1 MHTVVLFNHHVKVG
15 FLLLGLVDAAILIVA
30 VMMGAVV
37 RLPALETPFS
47 AELGRLVPN
56 AALYAGLML
65 GTMLATGLYQSD
77 LRERLPGLAKR
88 LAVAFV
94 LAGFPLAVAFYLLPD
109 LYLGRGLLIL
119 ALAFSYAGILV
130 NRAVF
135 LTLSQQSGM
144 RQRIL
149 VLGSGRAAEALAQF
163 RRRTDWFG
171 KDLVGFVRVEPRE
184 EPPRVEASRILELER
199 SVCEFARDHHIDEVV
214 VAVDERRQNVPVT
227 DLFECRLQG
236 VQVTELLT
244 FLERETG
251 KVKLD
256 LVSPSWFTYS
266 PGFFYHG
273 LVRKGIKRAVDL
285 AVGTAVLVVASP
297 LMIASA
303 MAILLES
310 GWRSPILYRQ
320 TRVGE
325 HGRPFQILKFRSMRV
340 DAEQFGARWA
350 EEEDPRIT
358 RVGAVLR
365 KYRLDELPQIFN
377 ILRGQ
382 MSLVGPR
389 PERPE
394 MDEGLL
400 AELPYY
406 SERYRVKPGLTG
418 WAQIR
423 YPYGA
428 SLKDAFEKLQFD
440 LYYVKNYSL
449 FLDLLILLQTTEVV
463 LWGKGAR

>member
-1 MHTVVLFNHHVKVG
+1 MKVG
-15 FLLLGLVDAAILIVA
+15 FLLLGLSDALILVLG
-30 VMMGAVV
+30 VTMGAVI
-37 RLPALETPFS
+37 RLPALESPFN
-47 AELGRLVPN
+47 AEPWQLLPHALLVT
-56 AALYAGLML
+56 AMVM
-65 GTMLATGLYQSD
+65 GTMLATGLYQSG
-77 LRERLPGLAKR
+77 LRESLAGIAKR
-88 LAVAFV
+88 LAVAFLV
-94 LAGFPLAVAFYLLPD
+94 AGFPLAVAFYLMPQ
-109 LYLGRGLLIL
+109 LYLGRGLLVL
-119 ALAFSYAGILV
+119 ALAFSYVGILGG
-130 NRAVF
+130 RAVF
-135 LTLSQQSGM
+135 QALASRAGL
-144 RQRIL
+144 RRRIL
-149 VLGSGRAAEALAQF
+149 VLGTGRAAEALARF

-171 KDLVGFVRVEPRE
+171 KDLVGFARVEGDDHT
-184 EPPRVEASRILELER
+184 PRVEASRIVRLARPL
-199 SVCEFARDHHIDEVV
+199 CAFAGDQDIDEIV
-214 VAVDERRQNVPVT
+214 VAVDERRRVLPVT
-227 DLFECRLQG
+227 ELFECRLQG
-236 VQVTELLT
+236 IQVTDLLT

-273 LVRKGIKRAVDL
+273 LLRKGVKRALDL
-285 AVGTAVLVVASP
+285 AVGSAVLVAASP
-297 LMIASA
+297 LMLGSA
-303 MAILLES
+303 LAILIES
-310 GWRSPILYRQ
+310 RFGGPILYRQ

-325 HGRPFQILKFRSMRV
+325 GGRPFRILKFRSMRV
-340 DAEQFGARWA
+340 DAEQDGARWA
-350 EEEDPRIT
+350 EAEDPRIT

-400 AELPYY
+400 AKLPYY

-428 SLKDAFEKLQFD
+428 SLTDAFEKLQYD